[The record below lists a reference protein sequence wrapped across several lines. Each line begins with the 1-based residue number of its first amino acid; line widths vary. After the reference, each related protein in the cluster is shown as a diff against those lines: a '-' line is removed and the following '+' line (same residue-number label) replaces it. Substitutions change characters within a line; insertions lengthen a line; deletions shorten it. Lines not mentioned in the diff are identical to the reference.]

1 MRGYQASRNH
11 GNADSGGIEDSLAG
25 GVGVAQ
31 EKILASVGRTDS
43 FCSPHGRDI
52 GARWTGKIM
61 GCCIDRSTISCA
73 LT

>member
-25 GVGVAQ
+25 GVGVSQ

-43 FCSPHGRDI
+43 FCSADGR
-52 GARWTGKIM
+52 GMRHEERRWGYY
-61 GCCIDRSTISCA
+61 IDRSTISCA

>member
-25 GVGVAQ
+25 GVGVSQ

-43 FCSPHGRDI
+43 FCSDGRDMRHE
-52 GARWTGKIM
+52 GKERRWGYY
-61 GCCIDRSTISCA
+61 IDRSTISCA

>member
-25 GVGVAQ
+25 GVGVSQ

-43 FCSPHGRDI
+43 FCSADGRDMRHE
-52 GARWTGKIM
+52 GKERRWGY
-61 GCCIDRSTISCA
+61 CIDRSTISCA